1 MNALSPLRVT
11 GAADL
16 TSLGTVLTVWAHPD
30 DETYLAGGVL
40 ARLSDAGQRVVC
52 VTATRGEAAD
62 PAATAGER
70 AALAAL
76 RTEELEAALA
86 MLGVTEHHWLGYPD
100 GRCAELDP
108 IGPVSRLACLL
119 SDVRPDTVL
128 TFGPDGFTG
137 HPDHQAVSAWTDLA
151 VARSALS
158 PRVLH
163 AVKGEEVVDSE
174 LDEEFGVFELGR
186 PRVCRNDEM
195 AVPLRL
201 DGDVLDRKV
210 AALLRQASQTEGL
223 VAAVGRERFRAWVAT
238 ETYAPPAQ
246 MR

>member
-195 AVPLRL
+195 AVQLRL